1 MSELKRLDDQSPAI
15 QYLQAKDK
23 HLAKAIQMVGPLEYR
38 LADNGYGFLVSQI
51 IGQMLSNK
59 VAAVL
64 THRLLA
70 QCAGTITAPAVA
82 QLSDDAIRSIG
93 ISHSKVTYI
102 RNLTTAVLD
111 QTVDFARYATL
122 PDVTVMHEL
131 TAIKG
136 IGNWSAKM
144 YLIFSLDRPNV
155 LPYEDVAFLQG
166 YGWVYKTTDYTA
178 KAVQK
183 KCHKWQPYSSIAAR
197 YLYVALDR
205 GLTKAPFHLFK

>member
-1 MSELKRLDDQSPAI
+1 MSELKRLDDQSPAV
-15 QYLQAKDK
+15 QYLQSKDK
-23 HLAKAIQMVGPLEYR
+23 HLGKAIQMVGPLEYR
-38 LADNGYGFLVSQI
+38 IAANGYGFLVSQI

-64 THRLLA
+64 TQRLLTHC
-70 QCAGTITAPAVA
+70 QGEITAEAID
-82 QLSDDAIRSIG
+82 QLSDATIRSIG
-93 ISHSKVTYI
+93 VSRSKVTYI
-102 RNLTTAVLD
+102 RNLTTAVTS
-111 QTVDFARYATL
+111 QTIDFDRYATMS
-122 PDVTVMHEL
+122 DTAIIQDL

-144 YLIFSLDRPNV
+144 YLIFALDRPNI

-178 KAVQK
+178 RTVQK
-183 KCHKWQPYSSIAAR
+183 KCQKWRPYSSVAAR

-205 GLTKAPFHLFK
+205 GLTKEPFHLFK

>member
-1 MSELKRLDDQSPAI
+1 MSELRRLDGQSPAI
-15 QYLQAKDK
+15 QYLQTKDK
-23 HLAKAIQMVGPLEYR
+23 HLGKAIQMVGPLEYR

-64 THRLLA
+64 TQRLLD
-70 QCAGTITAPAVA
+70 QCAGPLTAPTIA
-82 QLSDDAIRSIG
+82 QLSDATIRGIG
-93 ISHSKVTYI
+93 ISHSKVGYI
-102 RNLTTAVLD
+102 RNLTTAVLN
-111 QTVDFARYATL
+111 QTVDFDRYATL
-122 PDVTVMHEL
+122 PDATIMQEL
-131 TAIKG
+131 TAVKG
-136 IGNWSAKM
+136 IGRWSAKM
-144 YLIFSLDRPNV
+144 YLIFALDRPNI

-178 KAVQK
+178 RAVQK

-205 GLTKAPFHLFK
+205 GLTKTPFHLFK